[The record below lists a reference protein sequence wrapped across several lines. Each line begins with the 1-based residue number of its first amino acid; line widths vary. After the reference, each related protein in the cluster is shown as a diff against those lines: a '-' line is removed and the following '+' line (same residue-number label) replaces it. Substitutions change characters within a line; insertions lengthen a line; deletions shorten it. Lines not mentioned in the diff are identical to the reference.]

1 MLPVLKTKL
10 SETSQYITMA
20 NDTYY
25 MIKDVTHP
33 LLLSNAEIVGEI
45 IEETAINVFET
56 MEVIDEANVTATE
69 AVDAFNERSGLLNE
83 IESVS
88 ENMETALNE
97 ASNDFSS
104 LLDKL
109 VAVEAAAAS
118 VSYICN

>member
-1 MLPVLKTKL
+1 
-10 SETSQYITMA
+10 
-20 NDTYY
+20 
-25 MIKDVTHP
+25 
-33 LLLSNAEIVGEI
+33 
-45 IEETAINVFET
+45 

>member
-1 MLPVLKTKL
+1 
-10 SETSQYITMA
+10 MA

-97 ASNDFSS
+97 ASNDFSN

-109 VAVEAAAAS
+109 EAVEAAAAS